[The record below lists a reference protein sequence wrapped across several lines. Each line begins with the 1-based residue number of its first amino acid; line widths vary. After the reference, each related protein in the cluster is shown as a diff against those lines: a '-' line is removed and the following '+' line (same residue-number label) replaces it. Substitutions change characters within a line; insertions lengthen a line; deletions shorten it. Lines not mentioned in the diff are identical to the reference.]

1 MVPANPFTQA
11 CNHPQHPLMNGPVP
25 ASAVLPIHIRI
36 LAAVRAR
43 LAAVFITLPRDA
55 SLREIPGYRSSLAR
69 AASEARVNII
79 DVPNNTLG
87 SYGMYLH
94 AFATTRGRFDYYVMC
109 EADYVPA
116 HPDFVGE
123 LLRMHSDAF
132 PDGKP
137 GVLAGILQGRPIEPK
152 SKFQLHLEGAHI
164 MSTASLEHLYRYT
177 YGTNRWRHSMAA
189 RMLHL
194 VNSSH
199 SLSRLTNTYYFG
211 LIQEGFGL
219 LLSDAGIA
227 MRDWTAH
234 FRSPYWNH
242 EYVHDWSAAASNFTL
257 RASHLMAAG
266 LTRSERPALAATGAL
281 FLPVQWLMLD
291 TSFLCCI
298 PFDKFCKM
306 RAACSTPTSGLS
318 TSSLPPAGCC
328 KRKKDSKLLTNQ
340 LLQVRALASVPR
352 GGYSELCAMG
362 ERGVLRHSLSVAAAR
377 EIARAEANLAS
388 EVWTEERNRMR
399 PLSEVEKGA
408 ACASGLIQQPR
419 LGAASP
425 WVLRTL
431 TTQLP
436 S

>member
-36 LAAVRAR
+36 LTAIRARVAAV
-43 LAAVFITLPRDA
+43 LVMLPRDP
-55 SLREIPGYRSSLAR
+55 SLREIPGYRASLTR
-69 AASEARVNII
+69 AASQSMVNVV

-94 AFATTRGRFDYYVMC
+94 AFGTTRGRFDYYVMC
-109 EADYVPA
+109 EDDYIPA

-132 PDGKP
+132 PEGKP

-164 MSTASLEHLYRYT
+164 MSAASLGHLYRHT
-177 YGTNRWRHSMAA
+177 YETVRWRHSMAA

-199 SLSRLTNTYYFG
+199 SRSRLMNNYYFG

-219 LLSDAGIA
+219 LLADAGIE

-242 EYVHDWSAAASNFTL
+242 EYVHDWSGAASNFTL
-257 RASHLMAAG
+257 RASSMMAAG
-266 LTRSERPALAATGAL
+266 LTRSEGPTLAATGAL
-281 FLPVQWLMLD
+281 FLPVQWLTLE

-298 PFDKFCKM
+298 PFDKLCKM
-306 RAACSTPTSGLS
+306 RAACSTSTVVP
-318 TSSLPPAGCC
+318 TSSLPPVGCC
-328 KRKKDSKLLTNQ
+328 TRRKDTKLLTVQ
-340 LLQVRALASVPR
+340 LLHARALASVPR
-352 GGYSELCAMG
+352 GEHSELCG
-362 ERGVLRHSLSVAAAR
+362 VGDRVVLRHSLSVAAAR
-377 EIARAEANLAS
+377 EIARTEATLAS
-388 EVWTEERNRMR
+388 EVWAEERNRVR
-399 PLSEVEKGA
+399 PVSDGEKGA
-408 ACASGLIQQPR
+408 ACASGLIQQPVQ
-419 LGAASP
+419 GAP
-425 WVLRTL
+425 WVLRTRKASL
-431 TTQLP
+431 
-436 S
+436 